1 MKELDF
7 KTMNINLI
15 ISGGGFRA
23 TLFHL
28 GVAKHIVKLNLF
40 DKIRVISSVSGG
52 SILNALI
59 SLHFEKIKSEE
70 DFIKLIEK
78 PIIKMIKGDFRNNVL
93 LHTFFAIKSKSVKK
107 MLDEKLFHNKKMSEL
122 SSKLTTII
130 NATDI
135 NQGRRW
141 IFTQDTF
148 GGFDHDYS
156 DETDKIS
163 ISKAVHSSMAFPGL
177 VSPEIINKGDY
188 NFPIK
193 DDAAKK
199 IQLIDGIVSDEKDDK
214 KFKGLNLHEAVI
226 VGHMVRIYK
235 LYDQIVFFV
244 TENKGEISSIFF
256 RLLFETY
263 VKMKYFILCGQGS
276 IDSFIKSSFKAPIR
290 NYRYILEQKD
300 DGVLDTI
307 GRRIITKI
315 ENRLKFV
322 NLPVDEM
329 LSNRNWKID
338 GKSFSGILDFLEKND
353 TNGMK
358 WKLSESFLF
367 GSSSAFVH
375 GNWYDIQLNQLE
387 FVNEKFFPKYFYN
400 KVDPRYILPN
410 SSVPIHACI
419 DYLQWRSINSNN
431 PLNVVLNR
439 MLELNHYLN
448 EVDESRNHNY

>member
-1 MKELDF
+1 MSSEVF
-7 KTMNINLI
+7 E
-15 ISGGGFRA
+15 R
-23 TLFHL
+23 
-28 GVAKHIVKLNLF
+28 
-40 DKIRVISSVSGG
+40 IR
-52 SILNALI
+52 
-59 SLHFEKIKSEE
+59 
-70 DFIKLIEK
+70 LIEAW
-78 PIIKMIKGDFRNNVL
+78 IENCYRRSDLDSFDVL
-93 LHTFFAIKSKSVKK
+93 MDIAIEAGNY
-107 MLDEKLFHNKKMSEL
+107 LRELILFCS
-122 SSKLTTII
+122 
-130 NATDI
+130 
-135 NQGRRW
+135 
-141 IFTQDTF
+141 
-148 GGFDHDYS
+148 
-156 DETDKIS
+156 
-163 ISKAVHSSMAFPGL
+163 
-177 VSPEIINKGDY
+177 
-188 NFPIK
+188 
-193 DDAAKK
+193 
-199 IQLIDGIVSDEKDDK
+199 GIVSDEKDDK

-387 FVNEKFFPKYFYN
+387 FVNEKFFPKYSYN